1 MSNILVNGL
10 KSKVGGGKIIFDTY
24 LRLLAESEPDDTYFV
39 LTPDRCS
46 YASFESDN
54 IKIIDIPRWAHS
66 NLATLP
72 LYRFIMPNLLN
83 NLGIDAILN
92 FGDIV
97 IPTDVHQVY
106 NFDWAFAVY
115 PNHAIWG
122 KLPLR
127 DKVFFR
133 LKLHFFEAYLRRAAV
148 IMAQT
153 QAMKSRLEA
162 RYRLDNVVLV
172 PAAVTVAEASSSKKS
187 VFDLPKGRFKF
198 VYPAN
203 YYPHK
208 NIDILERVAAELK
221 ARDVDVVIVL
231 TIDPKEHEAAGR
243 FLDRIKCGNLDD
255 VLINVGRVSAEYIP
269 ALYQACDALLM
280 PTLLETFGLPY
291 VEAMDHRK
299 PIVTSDMD
307 FAHAVCGEAALYCD
321 PMDPLSILAAMERV
335 WQDEEVRASLV
346 TNGVRRLS
354 AMWDW
359 PRVFAEYQSLVMQG
373 LAGRSPIGE
382 QGVASS

>member
-24 LRLLAESEPDDTYFV
+24 LRLLIESEPADTYFI
-39 LTPDRCS
+39 LTPDKRS
-46 YASFESDN
+46 YREFESDN
-54 IKIIDIPRWAHS
+54 IKIIDVPHWAHS
-66 NLATLP
+66 NVAVLP
-72 LYRFIMPNLLN
+72 LYRIVMPNILRKYA
-83 NLGIDAILN
+83 IDAILN
-92 FGDIV
+92 FGDII
-97 IPTDVHQVY
+97 IPTDTYQVY

-115 PNHAIWG
+115 PDHVIW
-122 KLPLR
+122 KKMPLR
-127 DKVFFR
+127 ERAFFR
-133 LKLHFFEAYLRRAAV
+133 LKLYFFEAYLRRATV

-153 QAMKSRLEA
+153 EAMKHRLEA

-172 PAAVTVAEASSSKKS
+172 PAAVAEIPSAEGA

-221 ARDVDVVIVL
+221 ARGADVAIVL
-231 TIDPKEHEAAGR
+231 TIDPQEHEAAAQ
-243 FLDRIKCGNLDD
+243 FLDRIRRRNLEDI
-255 VLINVGRVSAEYIP
+255 LINVGRVSAEHIP
-269 ALYQACDALLM
+269 ALYQACDALVM

-291 VEAMDHRK
+291 VEAMNHRK

-307 FAHAVCGEAALYCD
+307 FALAVCGDAALYFD
-321 PMDPLSILAAMERV
+321 PMESGSIVAAMERV
-335 WQDEEVRASLV
+335 RRDEAVRASIV
-346 TNGVRRLS
+346 ANGARRLS

-359 PRVFAEYQSLVMQG
+359 PRVFAEYQMLVMRG
-373 LAGRSPIGE
+373 LARRAPAAE
-382 QGVASS
+382 QGAALG